1 MQVRLSIIFFF
12 FFFHITNLLDRGKQL
27 IEGFFVF
34 MILSVISIFLK
45 GRIFQLQ
52 MLKNVKSEYVRKS
65 R

>member
-1 MQVRLSIIFFF
+1 MQVRLSIIFFY
-12 FFFHITNLLDRGKQL
+12 FFHITNLLDRGKQL

-45 GRIFQLQ
+45 DRIFQLQ

>member
-1 MQVRLSIIFFF
+1 MQVRLSII

>member
-1 MQVRLSIIFFF
+1 MQVRLSII

-45 GRIFQLQ
+45 DRIFQLQ